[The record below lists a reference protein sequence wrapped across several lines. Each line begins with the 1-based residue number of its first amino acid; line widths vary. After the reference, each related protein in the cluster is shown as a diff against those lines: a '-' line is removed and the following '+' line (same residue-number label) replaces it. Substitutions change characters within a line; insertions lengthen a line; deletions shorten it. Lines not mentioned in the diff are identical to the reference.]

1 MQGQEFPIDDTGQGV
16 DIEGI
21 HEEVI
26 DFLVVLIEAWM
37 KFLLHSSRKLKNIVI
52 CLHSWF
58 PLSKKTAS
66 GWASCNETK
75 FNLQTIQKNEDFNG
89 ERASVHEIAQEKVFG
104 LFRRTTNVQNFD
116 KIVKLPA
123 LQNLYP

>member
-104 LFRRTTNVQNFD
+104 LFRRATNVQNFD